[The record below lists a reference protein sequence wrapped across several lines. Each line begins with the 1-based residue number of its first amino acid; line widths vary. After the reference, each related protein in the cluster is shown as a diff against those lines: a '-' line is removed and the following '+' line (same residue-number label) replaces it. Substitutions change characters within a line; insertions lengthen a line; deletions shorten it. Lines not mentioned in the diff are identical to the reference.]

1 MGHLPK
7 VWLRLQPMADK
18 EPHNLAEEAF
28 RRHSAQVYRYLLR
41 RTGDESEAEELTQ
54 RVFADAAAALSSS
67 DPPDSL
73 LAWLYA
79 VAERRFVDELRRRS
93 RLRDAL
99 RQTLEADRAPPQ
111 YGASAARALGAAIG
125 DLPEAARQVV
135 VMKLLEGRSFAEIA
149 SKVGVSEA
157 ACKMRFSRGLA
168 QLRDDLKEQGW
179 SP

>member
-1 MGHLPK
+1 MWLPSRP
-7 VWLRLQPMADK
+7 VTDK
-18 EPHNLAEEAF
+18 KPQDLAEEAF

-41 RTGDESEAEELTQ
+41 RTGDEGEAEELTQ

-93 RLRDAL
+93 RLREAL
-99 RQTLEADRAPPQ
+99 RRRPEADRTPPQ
-111 YGASAARALGAAIG
+111 YGPSAARALAAAIG
-125 DLPEAARQVV
+125 HLPGAARQVV

-149 SKVGVSEA
+149 NAVGVSEA
-157 ACKMRFSRGLA
+157 ACKMRFSRALA
-168 QLRDDLKEQGW
+168 QLREDLKEQGW